1 MVAVF
6 CGNRKSAYG
15 RSKSPPSRKG
25 REKDGA
31 PGEAAMFLTGFQ
43 ITALY
48 GRRSYRSRATL
59 FDKTKGVGNGH
70 GWAATLTSSN
80 KKVLRIA
87 QAEQN
92 NTAAIWGKASSGAHA
107 HRFEVDNPNIL
118 PEGSEPVCSKMH
130 SFRTSPLPAGG
141 WTPLKLALRLRA
153 VRQASPSSFARAFH
167 LLSTSAFVLA
177 SMTISSG
184 QGLVKPSVGHL
195 RVASMPILEP

>member
-1 MVAVF
+1 VAVATTLV
-6 CGNRKSAYG
+6 REARSKSVEGWTAPCPPGLGVAYLT
-15 RSKSPPSRKG
+15 SKSPPSRKG

-43 ITALY
+43 RITALY

-141 WTPLKLALRLRA
+141 WTPLKLALRLSGRFVRRA
-153 VRQASPSSFARAFH
+153 LALLRGLSICYPPVPSSWR
-167 LLSTSAFVLA
+167 
-177 SMTISSG
+177 
-184 QGLVKPSVGHL
+184 P
-195 RVASMPILEP
+195 